1 MTAHPLTF
9 SSNPTTPREGFDMR
23 AQQHQEADAFPFERE
38 ACKLCGSVFKILFWL
53 SAFALSSWGV
63 WSLAAY
69 ARGLLASSMPGWA
82 LMLAILV
89 GLSVLA
95 AWLSGAQL
103 TPERRLSEFT
113 SPHQEY

>member
-1 MTAHPLTF
+1 MTARSLTF
-9 SSNPTTPREGFDMR
+9 SSNPTTPKEGFDMS

-69 ARGLLASSMPGWA
+69 ARHSGDVHARLGVDVGDPRLPQRIGGVA
-82 LMLAILV
+82 L
-89 GLSVLA
+89 GRA
-95 AWLSGAQL
+95 ADA
-103 TPERRLSEFT
+103 
-113 SPHQEY
+113 